1 MISKA
6 LRKIEAGLLEEL
18 ANPDGINPD
27 AIKIAATRIGA
38 QAEMLEA
45 EL

>member
-6 LRKIEAGLLEEL
+6 LRKIVADLLEEL
-18 ANPDGINPD
+18 ANPDGINPE

-38 QAEMLEA
+38 QAEMLEE